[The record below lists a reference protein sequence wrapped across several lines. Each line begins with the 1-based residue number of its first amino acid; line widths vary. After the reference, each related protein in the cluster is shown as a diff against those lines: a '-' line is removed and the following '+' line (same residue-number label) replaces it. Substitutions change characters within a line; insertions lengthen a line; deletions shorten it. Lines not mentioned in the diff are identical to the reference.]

1 MKNRLRILFLSSEVA
16 PFTKTGGLADVSSAL
31 PKALFDMGHDV
42 RVLTPKYGSISDRKY
57 ILREVI
63 RLKKIPIQMG
73 GKEHITS
80 AKSAFIPDAKVQI
93 YFLEYKPFFG
103 HQDLYVDSQTGKDF
117 PNNAERFML
126 FSRAV
131 LETIKLLVWQPQII
145 HCNDWQTAMIPY
157 LLKNEFKDDPFFAKT
172 ATVLSIHNLAFQG
185 SFDPKVT
192 TKLGLPEEAAKP
204 GSDLE
209 IYEKINFLKAGILN
223 ANIITTVSP
232 TYADEIQDD
241 PELGAGLGEILR
253 QRRQDIYGI
262 LNGVDQTVWNPEK
275 DSYLENK
282 YDSTNLDGKIENKKI
297 LLKKSKLP
305 FDESVPVIGII
316 SRLTDQKGFD
326 LIAEAIDKII
336 KLNVQLVVLG
346 MGDSK
351 YQKLFKD
358 ISKKHPQNVAVFLRF
373 DEELAHLIEAGSD
386 IFLMPS
392 RYEPCGLNQMYSLKY
407 GTVPVVRKTGGLADT
422 IVDFIE
428 DPNKGNGFSFEAYE
442 SGAMLQAIKKAVDT
456 FKDQKTWQK
465 LIKRGMRQD
474 FSWHVAADKYVKLY
488 SKLESNKRKK

>member
-16 PFTKTGGLADVSSAL
+16 PFAKTGGLADVSSAL

-103 HQDLYVDSQTGKDF
+103 RQDLYVDSKTGKDF
-117 PNNAERFML
+117 PDNAERFML

-185 SFDPKVT
+185 SFDRKVAP
-192 TKLGLPEEAAKP
+192 KLGLPEEAANP

-209 IYEKINFLKAGILN
+209 IYDKINFLKAGILN
-223 ANIITTVSP
+223 ADIITTVSP
-232 TYADEIQDD
+232 TYANEVQDD
-241 PELGAGLGEILR
+241 PELGAGLGDILR

-262 LNGVDQTVWNPEK
+262 LNGVDQTVWSPEQ
-275 DSYLENK
+275 DTYLEHK
-282 YDSTNLDGKIENKKI
+282 YDSTNLDGKVDNKKE

-326 LIAEAIDKII
+326 LIAEVIDKIV
-336 KLNVQLVVLG
+336 KLKAQLVVLG
-346 MGDSK
+346 MGESK
-351 YQKLFKD
+351 YHKLFKEM
-358 ISKKHPQNVAVFLRF
+358 SKKYPKNVAVFLRF

-392 RYEPCGLNQMYSLKY
+392 RYEPCGLNQMYSLRY

-422 IVDFIE
+422 IVDFVE

-442 SGAMLQAIKKAVDT
+442 SSAMLQAIKNAIDT
-456 FKDQKTWQK
+456 FHDQKMWQK

-474 FSWHVAADKYVKLY
+474 FSWQTAADKYVKLY